1 MTQKE
6 LNELLSD
13 MSLEEKIGQLVQVP
27 GSCYEEGAVITG
39 GMNNGWRE
47 ETCRLAGST
56 LGIYGAEK
64 LKKIQDDYLKT
75 QPHKIPLMFMLDVIH
90 GHKTVF
96 PCPLAQGATFSPETS
111 EKCAEAAA
119 KEAGASGVQVTNAG
133 MPKWFAQ
140 MAICSVPTLLTT

>member
-27 GSCYEEGAVITG
+27 GSCYEESAVITG

-56 LGIYGAEK
+56 LGIYGAKK
-64 LKKIQDDYLKT
+64 LKKIQDEYMRT
-75 QPHKIPLMFMLDVIH
+75 QPHHIPLLFMLDVIH
-90 GHKTVF
+90 GHRTVF
-96 PCPLAQGATFSPETS
+96 PCPLGQGATFSPETS
-111 EKCAEAAA
+111 EECAKVAA
-119 KEAGASGVQVTNAG
+119 
-133 MPKWFAQ
+133 
-140 MAICSVPTLLTT
+140 